1 MRVCSSN
8 VKPKD
13 QEDGAVPSSATKD
26 KVMSKNKQSS
36 VQWVINELTS
46 IHSLWILGEIGATRF
61 DELYTEI
68 IQNAEAMHK
77 EECIDLLNT
86 HNDIF
91 ETSEDHY
98 NATFGGNNE

>member
-1 MRVCSSN
+1 M
-8 VKPKD
+8 KPKD

-36 VQWVINELTS
+36 VKWVINELTK

-77 EECIDLLNT
+77 KECIDLLNT
-86 HNDIF
+86 HNDIVD
-91 ETSEDHY
+91 TSEDHY
-98 NATFGGNNE
+98 NATFGGNK